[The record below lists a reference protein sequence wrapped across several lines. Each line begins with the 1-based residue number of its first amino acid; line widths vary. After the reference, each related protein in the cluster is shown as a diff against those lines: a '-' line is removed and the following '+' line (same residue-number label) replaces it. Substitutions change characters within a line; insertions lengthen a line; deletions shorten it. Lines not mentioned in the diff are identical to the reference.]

1 MDLLLD
7 FALYSLPVL
16 AFFLA
21 AWLLEG
27 AWMVW
32 RILTGEKND

>member
-1 MDLLLD
+1 MSLLLD

-16 AFFLA
+16 LFFLA
-21 AWLLEG
+21 AWILEG

-32 RILTGEKND
+32 RLLTGKRQ